1 VKFTDHGEVAL
12 TVHRRDG
19 ALDFAI
25 RDSGV
30 GISPA
35 DVDRVFEAFWQ
46 VEQRPTR
53 VVGGSGLGL
62 SVSRR
67 LARLLGG
74 DVTVESTPGAGS
86 TFVVTL
92 PIEAPTQPRRR

>member
-1 VKFTDHGEVAL
+1 V
-12 TVHRRDG
+12 
-19 ALDFAI
+19 I

-30 GISPA
+30 GIAPA
-35 DVDRVFEAFWQ
+35 DIDRVFEAFWQ

-53 VVGGSGLGL
+53 IVGGSGLGL

-74 DVTVESTPGAGS
+74 DLTVESAPGVGS
-86 TFVVTL
+86 TFVVSL
-92 PIEAPTQPRRR
+92 PIESPAAPQRR